1 MKGKISKEKEAIT
14 LQGGPEA
21 NIRIVL
27 TRVTRYLE
35 PKCVKICPFLKRH
48 VLDYLRLLK
57 NFSYFIFNTK

>member
-27 TRVTRYLE
+27 TRVTRYFEL
-35 PKCVKICPFLKRH
+35 KCVKICPKCMYTHLI
-48 VLDYLRLLK
+48 DA
-57 NFSYFIFNTK
+57 I